1 MANPKSLYDL
11 SNTHGIKIYD
21 MNNNYIGKTTPFTS
35 IAHNGKCIG
44 SIEIEKPNGEFEW
57 ISGYGVFIVGMGIKV
72 TKYKV

>member
-1 MANPKSLYDL
+1 MENRKSLYAL
-11 SNTHGIKIYD
+11 TNRHGIKVYD

-44 SIEIEKPNGEFEW
+44 SIEIENPNEEFEW

-72 TKYKV
+72 IEYKA